1 MGHHIDKQGR
11 FQSDKYPDL
20 PPDKIV
26 LSFNDPLARDALLVL
41 AQSYSGADPELTADI
56 RQRLEKPRR

>member
-20 PPDKIV
+20 PPDKII
-26 LSFNDPLARDALLVL
+26 LSFKDKFARQALHLYAMGTKDEELAK
-41 AQSYSGADPELTADI
+41 DI
-56 RQRLEKPRR
+56 KTRLRTINRSI